1 MEFPASFSAKNY
13 RPSNLV
19 DLLRWRAS
27 QQPDRRAFT
36 FLLDAEEE
44 GPHLSYLQLDR
55 QARAI
60 SALLQTRIKSGER
73 ALLLY
78 PPGLEFVAAF
88 FGCLYSGIIAVPVP
102 PPDPARLDRT
112 LSRVRGVCKDAQP
125 VAALTTSSIFSA
137 VQEWLPQTPDLQ
149 SLYWLATDDVSTD
162 LSDQW
167 QQAEVSDDSLAFLQ
181 YTSGST
187 AAPKGVMVSHAN
199 LLNNSQYISQ
209 AWEYVPDSVSLI
221 WVPNYHDDGLVHG
234 TIQPI
239 YSGYS
244 CLLMSPVS
252 FAQKPARWLEAITR
266 HRVTHSG
273 GPNFAYALCVRK
285 VTPHDRANIDLSSW
299 RMAYNAA
306 EPIHKKT
313 LEDFYEA
320 FAPCGFRWDSFYPSY
335 GLAESTLLV
344 STKRK
349 EHSPSFCVADI
360 SALERQKL
368 IVESPQQNPGVR
380 AFVGCGHPV
389 LDMKIAIV
397 DSETL
402 RRCATGEVGEIWLSD
417 RSVAQGY
424 WNQPEATEMTF
435 RAHMAESGE
444 GPFLRTRD
452 LGFMK
457 DGELFVTGR
466 LKDLLIIRGR
476 NIYPQDIELTVE
488 KSHPALRPGCGAA
501 FAVEANGEER
511 LVIVHEVDNK
521 KSDPNQ
527 IIEAICQTVAEEHEL
542 PVYAVAL
549 IKPKTIPKTSSGKI
563 QRHAC
568 QSGFLAGNLDAL
580 HVWSL
585 DSMVDQNRLS
595 PPVTLDEAHHS
606 QPPASINDFTSDAS
620 RQRADELIT
629 WLRGYADERIN
640 SRLIDER
647 RSIPPYIVL
656 DFGNRGL
663 LGMQVPEAYGGL
675 ALGNHD
681 MMRVLQQMGAI
692 DLTLA
697 CFVVGDNAL
706 GIRPIQYYADT
717 KLREELLPILAA
729 GRELSSFALTEPG
742 AGSNPRALQATATP
756 DGWGGWRLRGTKIWS
771 GTSAWAGVINVFVQ
785 LSDGNG
791 APAGITG
798 FVVRQGAP
806 GLRIGPEALTMGVR
820 GMVQNTLYLEDVPV
834 SPKDLLG
841 TTGAGLEIVNDAVQ
855 MSRLCLGAVSIGG
868 MKRCAQLML
877 RYSTQRAI
885 ATGRLLDNPVSLARL
900 SNLAAATEALQSL
913 VTRTAQVLDR
923 GASVPAEVFMAC
935 KNAGAEFLWKAA
947 DDMVQMLGGR
957 GYIESNLV
965 AQMLRDARLFRI
977 FEGPTETLNMFI
989 GTSVIHSGQELDK
1002 FLRDELSAAAISH
1015 LLKEAG
1021 EQIKARCLN
1030 STDLFSNSTTALRW
1044 AYAVTGEIAM
1054 HALLWAAAL
1063 TGDKATQSHKAAV
1076 WAQAQFEMLLQQA
1089 LDTTPAEQVLLD
1101 ANAITA
1107 LVSDYAEHIGDIEQA
1122 RAGEDHSVDG
1132 MLARHQPVNRP
1143 IAATTAAATTAA
1155 AITAPEKA
1163 LAAPALKSLKRAA
1176 EPIEARLI
1184 EWLSREL
1191 GLKDEAIDIRK
1202 PFSYYGVDSI
1212 TGTALVADI
1221 QNWIGR
1227 PLSPTL
1233 VWVYPTIEKLALHL
1247 AGADDTSQTA
1257 STEEHESDENLEA
1270 LLNQIE
1276 QLSDEEARVALDE
1289 VISKGGI
1296 PND

>member
-1 MEFPASFSAKNY
+1 MELPANVSARHY
-13 RPSNLV
+13 QPSTLV

-36 FLLDAEEE
+36 FLFGVEEE

-55 QARAI
+55 RARAI

-78 PPGLEFVAAF
+78 PPGVEFVAAF
-88 FGCLYSGIIAVPVP
+88 FGCLYSGIIAVPAP

-112 LSRVRGVCKDAQP
+112 LSRVRGICKDAQP
-125 VAALTTSSIFSA
+125 AAALTASSIFSA
-137 VQEWLPQTPDLQ
+137 LQEWLPHAPDLQ

-162 LSDQW
+162 LAEQW
-167 QQAEVSDDSLAFLQ
+167 QRADVDADSLAFLQ

-199 LLNNSQYISQ
+199 LLNNSRYISQ
-209 AWEYVPDSVSLI
+209 AWEYLPDSVSLI

-234 TIQPI
+234 TVQPI

-244 CLLMSPVS
+244 CLQMSPVS
-252 FAQKPARWLEAITR
+252 FAQKPAQWLQAITR
-266 HRVTHSG
+266 YRVTHSG

-285 VTPHDRANIDLSSW
+285 VTPHEKASLDLSCW

-306 EPIHKKT
+306 EPIHKNT

-320 FAPCGFRWDSFYPSY
+320 FAPCGFQWNSFYPSY

-349 EHSPSFCVADI
+349 GHSPSFCLADV
-360 SALERQKL
+360 STLEREKRVVASTQK
-368 IVESPQQNPGVR
+368 NPEGRNPSVR

-397 DSETL
+397 DPETL
-402 RRCATGEVGEIWLSD
+402 RPCEPGEVGEILLSD
-417 RSVAQGY
+417 PSVAQGY
-424 WNQPEATEMTF
+424 WNQPQATEMTF
-435 RAHMAESGE
+435 RAHIKDSGE

-466 LKDLLIIRGR
+466 LKDMLIIRGR

-488 KSHPALRPGCGAA
+488 KCHPALRPGCGAA
-501 FAVEANGEER
+501 FAVEAGGEER
-511 LVIVHEVDNK
+511 LVIVHEADDK
-521 KSDPNQ
+521 KADPDQ
-527 IIEAICQTVAEEHEL
+527 ITEAICQAVAEEHEL
-542 PVYAVAL
+542 AVYAVSL
-549 IKPKTIPKTSSGKI
+549 IKPRTIPKTSSGKI

-568 QSGFLAGNLDAL
+568 RAGFLEGNSDAF
-580 HVWSL
+580 HVWSSGSII
-585 DSMVDQNRLS
+585 DRVSRS
-595 PPVTLDEAHHS
+595 PVVVDEARPPQS
-606 QPPASINDFTSDAS
+606 PASTTTLVSDAS
-620 RQRADELIT
+620 KHRADDLIG

-647 RSIPPYIVL
+647 RCIPPYIVL

-663 LGMQVPEAYGGL
+663 LGMQVPESYGGM
-675 ALGNHD
+675 ALSSRD
-681 MMRVLQQMGAI
+681 VMRVLQQLGAI

-706 GIRPIQYYADT
+706 GIRPIQFYADT
-717 KLREELLPILAA
+717 GLREEMLPILAA

-756 DGWGGWRLRGTKIWS
+756 DGRGGWRLRGTKIWS

-791 APAGITG
+791 TPDSITG
-798 FVVRQGAP
+798 FVVRQGTP
-806 GLRIGPEALTMGVR
+806 GLCVGPEALTMGVR

-834 SPKDLLG
+834 GSKNLLG
-841 TTGAGLEIVNDAVQ
+841 SPGAGLDVVNDAVQ
-855 MSRLCLGAVSIGG
+855 MSRLCLGAVSVGG
-868 MKRCAQLML
+868 IKRCAQIML
-877 RYSTQRAI
+877 RYSSQRSI
-885 ATGRLLDNPVSLARL
+885 ATGRLLDNPVSLVRF
-900 SNLAAATEALQSL
+900 SNITAAAEALQSL
-913 VTRTAQVLDR
+913 VTRTAGALDK
-923 GASVPAEVFMAC
+923 GTSVPAEVFMVC

-947 DDMVQMLGGR
+947 DDTVQMLGGR

-977 FEGPTETLNMFI
+977 FEGPTETLNMFT
-989 GTSVIHSGQELDK
+989 GASVIHAGQELDK
-1002 FLRDELSAAAISH
+1002 FLREELQAAAVSD

-1021 EQIKARCLN
+1021 ERIKARSLN
-1030 STDLFSNSTTALRW
+1030 RTDLFPSSTTALRW
-1044 AYAVTGEIAM
+1044 AYSVTGAIAT

-1063 TGDKATQSHKAAV
+1063 SGDKGAASARAAA
-1076 WAQAQFEMLLQQA
+1076 WAQAQFETLIQQA
-1089 LDTTPAEQVLLD
+1089 LGTTPAERVMLD
-1101 ANAITA
+1101 ANAITG
-1107 LVSDYAEHIGDIEQA
+1107 LVSDYSEQIGDIEQA
-1122 RAGEDHSVDG
+1122 RAGEEHSVDR
-1132 MLARHQPVNRP
+1132 LLTRHQPVDK
-1143 IAATTAAATTAA
+1143 TTAPTTASEKISVPA
-1155 AITAPEKA
+1155 ALTPPE
-1163 LAAPALKSLKRAA
+1163 RAA
-1176 EPIEARLI
+1176 RPVEARLI

-1191 GLKDEAIDIRK
+1191 GLKVDEIDSRK

-1212 TGTALVADI
+1212 TGAALIADV

-1247 AGADDTSQTA
+1247 AGAGESPQTA
-1257 STEEHESDENLEA
+1257 STGKQVSEEELEA
-1270 LLNQIE
+1270 LLSQIE
-1276 QLSDEEARVALDE
+1276 LLSDDEARAALDE
-1289 VISKGGI
+1289 LMPEGGT
-1296 PND
+1296 PHD